1 MTKLIVD
8 LPCFGT
14 SYQQKAI
21 RIQGLGTSEFLS
33 LAKCKWWI
41 AALFWDEKGR
51 EKMGWPRSPYV
62 LEVVRYPWPMAICFE
77 WFTWLKDLLKRML
90 HRLNCIVLFCSLG
103 YSDPKILKVSQ
114 SCYLYQPSGTSPS
127 DKSAA
132 VGDFE
137 LMKYQIG
144 CLCTC
149 RSCFRQSLPRPFDVS
164 TSDGIDY
171 WLCAQTSGGCPR
183 AVSTTFAL
191 RRNVT
196 HDINSTVYRMA
207 LWV

>member
-1 MTKLIVD
+1 MFWKLSDIHGPWLYALNDSLD
-8 LPCFGT
+8 LN
-14 SYQQKAI
+14 
-21 RIQGLGTSEFLS
+21 
-33 LAKCKWWI
+33 
-41 AALFWDEKGR
+41 
-51 EKMGWPRSPYV
+51 
-62 LEVVRYPWPMAICFE
+62 
-77 WFTWLKDLLKRML
+77 KDLLKRML

-103 YSDPKILKVSQ
+103 CSDPKVLKVSQ
-114 SCYLYQPSGTSPS
+114 SCHLYQPSGTSPS

-149 RSCFRQSLPRPFDVS
+149 RSCSRQSLPRPFDVS

-191 RRNVT
+191 RWNVT